1 MTRLT
6 DVLQKHGQEERH
18 SNIEQTGPKTD
29 MPSIYDSYKITEHV
43 IREDLT
49 LARLIIPTG
58 IIKGCHVAVEHSVT
72 PLAMTSEAEKGIYCE
87 ADTSHLLLEYRS
99 YTVKLYLCYNAFR
112 MLTRAT
118 L

>member
-1 MTRLT
+1 MTRLA
-6 DVLQKHGQEERH
+6 DVLQKHRQEERH
-18 SNIEQTGPKTD
+18 YKIEQIGLRTD
-29 MPSIYDSYKITEHV
+29 LASIYESYKIREHV

-49 LARLIIPTG
+49 LAKCIIHTG
-58 IIKGCHVAVEHSVT
+58 IIKGCHVVVEHTVT

-87 ADTSHLLLEYRS
+87 AHTSHLWLESRS
-99 YTVKLYLCYNAFR
+99 YTVKLYLRYSAFR